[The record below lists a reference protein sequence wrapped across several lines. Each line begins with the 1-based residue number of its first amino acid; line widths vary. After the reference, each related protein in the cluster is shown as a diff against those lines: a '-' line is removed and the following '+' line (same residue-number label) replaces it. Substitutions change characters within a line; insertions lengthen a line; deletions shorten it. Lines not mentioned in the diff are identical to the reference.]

1 MLYRLTTATILSFWL
16 LCFPSCNSLVEVRAP
31 GNLFD
36 ADRIF
41 SSKTGFEAVMAG
53 IYQNMLVNNGM
64 TNGGL
69 STYVSLAADD
79 LTTRSTSVA
88 YQGFLTNKILS
99 DNSAISQF
107 WQVSY
112 RGVYRTN
119 MVLERLQ
126 DADFLTG
133 SERDNFTGQALFVR
147 SFYYFYLT
155 QLFGDVPLVLATDYQ
170 LSVSMDRTS
179 SKLVWA
185 QITRDLEH
193 AIAYLSNASTDKQ
206 GIPNEFAAR
215 SLLARICMSEG
226 NYEGVLQHT
235 REILENGA
243 FMLEANLDEVFRKS
257 SREAIWQLAPE
268 TANVSDATSFV
279 PASSSALPTF
289 VLSTELQLAFEEG
302 DLRKEKWVGKQTV
315 QSIDYFY
322 PYKYKVRTG
331 TPPQEYNAVFRLAEI
346 LLLQAEAKAALKDFD
361 GALDDL
367 NKIRERA
374 GLGSLSFSD
383 EENLRAAII
392 HEKRMEFFA
401 EWGHRWLD
409 LKRWGIVDE
418 VMGAQNAGWQPEAK
432 LFPIPSGEIGV
443 NPNLIQNPGY
453 DN

>member
-1 MLYRLTTATILSFWL
+1 
-16 LCFPSCNSLVEVRAP
+16 
-31 GNLFD
+31 
-36 ADRIF
+36 
-41 SSKTGFEAVMAG
+41 
-53 IYQNMLVNNGM
+53 
-64 TNGGL
+64 
-69 STYVSLAADD
+69 
-79 LTTRSTSVA
+79 
-88 YQGFLTNKILS
+88 
-99 DNSAISQF
+99 
-107 WQVSY
+107 
-112 RGVYRTN
+112 
-119 MVLERLQ
+119 
-126 DADFLTG
+126 
-133 SERDNFTGQALFVR
+133 
-147 SFYYFYLT
+147 
-155 QLFGDVPLVLATDYQ
+155 
-170 LSVSMDRTS
+170 
-179 SKLVWA
+179 
-185 QITRDLEH
+185 
-193 AIAYLSNASTDKQ
+193 

-443 NPNLIQNPGY
+443 NPNLIQNPG
-453 DN
+453 